1 MARETRSKIT
11 KSSNK
16 LINAVAA
23 PAYDEMKYRARDA
36 LNTLTRAEEIRRDKP
51 LMAHVKKHAREE
63 MKSMAK
69 VCAPKKR

>member
-1 MARETRSKIT
+1 MANTKSKIT

-16 LINAVAA
+16 LMDTMGPSAV
-23 PAYDEMKYRARDA
+23 DDMKWRAKDA
-36 LNTLTRAEEIRRDKP
+36 LHTLTRAEEIRRDKP

-69 VCAPKKR
+69 VCSPGKKR